1 MQGDLKAT
9 IEAKKKENDCKFR
22 SKSFGDALGLYV
34 HVPFCP
40 TACDF
45 CAFYQEQTDRAGIE
59 AYLYGIEHEV
69 SLYKVENAVD
79 TYFFGGGTPGM
90 LIAEDLERLSKILI
104 KHFGAPTK
112 EWTVEMAPSTVK
124 ADKLG
129 VLKDLGVTRISMGVQ
144 SFDEQLL
151 EAMGRQHSRKQI
163 FKAYE
168 QIRAADFKSVN
179 LDLIFA
185 IPGQDA
191 DRLKK
196 DIQEAASLEPD
207 HISTYCLTFEE
218 DTALYAKLAKGEIS
232 LDADREAELY
242 LSCWRSMAEAGYE
255 QYEVSNFSKPLQE
268 CIHNVNTWKMQQWIG
283 LGPSAS
289 SQFGGI
295 RYSNVPDLE
304 KWLRG
309 LKDGAPDRVEVQE
322 LTPSLLM
329 EDALIFGLRMN
340 SGVDVEGLH
349 QRFGKPLS
357 QRVSQYLLE
366 MEKCGYL
373 ERLGTRALLTESGR
387 LLADAIGQNL
397 MSSEQEDH

>member
-9 IEAKKKENDCKFR
+9 IEEKKKENDCKFR
-22 SKSFGDALGLYV
+22 SKLVGDALGLYV

-59 AYLYGIEHEV
+59 AYLDGIGREV
-69 SLYKVENAVD
+69 LLYDVGKPVD
-79 TYFFGGGTPGM
+79 TYFFGGGTPGL
-90 LIAEDLERLSKILI
+90 LIAEDLERLSTILI
-104 KHFGAPTK
+104 NHFGVPAM

-124 ADKLG
+124 ADKLR

-151 EAMGRQHSRKQI
+151 DALGRQHSRKQI
-163 FKAYE
+163 FKAYD
-168 QIRAADFKSVN
+168 QIRSADFKSVN

-185 IPGQDA
+185 IPGQDT

-196 DIQEAASLEPD
+196 DIQDAASLEPD

-232 LDADREAELY
+232 LDVDREAELY

-255 QYEVSNFSKPLQE
+255 QYEVSNFSKPGHE
-268 CIHNVNTWKMQQWIG
+268 CIHNVNTWKMHQWIG

-295 RYSNVPDLE
+295 RYSNVPDLD
-304 KWLRG
+304 KWICG
-309 LKDGAPDRVEVQE
+309 LKEGARDRIEVQE
-322 LTPSLLM
+322 LTASLML

-340 SGVDVEGLH
+340 RGVEVESLC

-357 QRVSQYLLE
+357 QRVSKVLME
-366 MEKCGYL
+366 MEECGYL
-373 ERLGTRALLTESGR
+373 ERLGTRALVTESGR

-397 MSSEQEDH
+397 MSG

>member
-34 HVPFCP
+34 HVPFCA
-40 TACDF
+40 TVCDF

-59 AYLYGIEHEV
+59 AYLDGIEREIL
-69 SLYKVENAVD
+69 LYDIGKPVD
-79 TYFFGGGTPGM
+79 TFFFGGGTPG
-90 LIAEDLERLSKILI
+90 LLNEEDLKRLSMTLI
-104 KHFGAPTK
+104 NQFGVPTR
-112 EWTVEMAPSTVK
+112 EWTVEMAPATVK
-124 ADKLG
+124 ADKLR
-129 VLKDLGVTRISMGVQ
+129 VLKDLGVNRISMGVQ
-144 SFDEQLL
+144 SFDDQLL
-151 EAMGRQHSRKQI
+151 DALGRQHSRKQI
-163 FKAYE
+163 FKACD
-168 QIRAADFKSVN
+168 QIRDADFTSVN

-185 IPGQDA
+185 IPGQDTY
-191 DRLKK
+191 RLKK
-196 DIQEAASLEPD
+196 DIQEAASIEPD

-218 DTALYAKLAKGEIS
+218 DTALYAKLARGEIS
-232 LDADREAELY
+232 LDVDREAELY
-242 LSCWRSMAEAGYE
+242 LSCWRSMAESGYE
-255 QYEVSNFSKPLQE
+255 QYEVSNFSKPTHQ

-304 KWLRG
+304 KWVCGTKEGVL
-309 LKDGAPDRVEVQE
+309 DRIEVQK
-322 LTPSLLM
+322 LTASLLM

-340 SGVDVEGLH
+340 SGVDAASLCR
-349 QRFGKPLS
+349 RFGKPLS
-357 QRVSQYLLE
+357 ERVSKVLVE

-373 ERLGTRALLTESGR
+373 ERLGTRVLLTESGR

-397 MSSEQEDH
+397 MSS

>member
-40 TACDF
+40 SACDF

-59 AYLYGIEHEV
+59 AYLDGIEREV
-69 SLYKVENAVD
+69 ALYEVGKPVD
-79 TYFFGGGTPGM
+79 TYFFGGGTPGL
-90 LIAEDLERLSKILI
+90 LIAEDLKRLSTTLI
-104 KHFGAPTK
+104 NQFGAPTK

-124 ADKLG
+124 ADKLR

-151 EAMGRQHSRKQI
+151 DALGRQHSRKQI
-163 FKAYE
+163 FKAHD

-185 IPGQDA
+185 IPGQDT

-196 DIQEAASLEPD
+196 DIQEAASLEPN

-242 LSCWRSMAEAGYE
+242 LSCWRSMGEAGYE
-255 QYEVSNFSKPLQE
+255 QYEVSNFSKPGHE
-268 CIHNVNTWKMQQWIG
+268 SIHNVNTWKMQQWIG

-295 RYSNVPDLE
+295 RYSNVPDLD
-304 KWLRG
+304 KWICG
-309 LKDGAPDRVEVQE
+309 MKEPPQDRMEVQE
-322 LTPSLLM
+322 LTASLLM

-340 SGVDVEGLH
+340 RGVDVESLC

-357 QRVSQYLLE
+357 QRVSKVLLE
-366 MEKCGYL
+366 IEKCGYL
-373 ERLGTRALLTESGR
+373 ERLGTRALLTASGR

-397 MSSEQEDH
+397 MSS

>member
-34 HVPFCP
+34 HVPFCA
-40 TACDF
+40 TVCDF

-59 AYLYGIEHEV
+59 AYLDGIEREIL
-69 SLYKVENAVD
+69 LYDIGKPVD
-79 TYFFGGGTPGM
+79 TFFFGGGTPG
-90 LIAEDLERLSKILI
+90 LLNEEDLKRLSMTLI
-104 KHFGAPTK
+104 NQFGVPTK
-112 EWTVEMAPSTVK
+112 EWTVEMAPATVK
-124 ADKLG
+124 ADKLR
-129 VLKDLGVTRISMGVQ
+129 VLKDLGVNRISMGVQ
-144 SFDEQLL
+144 SFDDQLL
-151 EAMGRQHSRKQI
+151 DALGRQHSRKQI
-163 FKAYE
+163 FKACD
-168 QIRAADFKSVN
+168 QIRDAGFTSVN

-185 IPGQDA
+185 IPGQDTY
-191 DRLKK
+191 RLKK
-196 DIQEAASLEPD
+196 DIQEAASIEPD

-218 DTALYAKLAKGEIS
+218 DTALYSKLAKGEIS
-232 LDADREAELY
+232 LDVDREAELY
-242 LSCWRSMAEAGYE
+242 LSCWRSMAESGYE
-255 QYEVSNFSKPLQE
+255 QYEVSNFSKPTHQ

-304 KWLRG
+304 KWVCGTKEGVL
-309 LKDGAPDRVEVQE
+309 DRIEVQK
-322 LTPSLLM
+322 LTASLLM

-340 SGVDVEGLH
+340 SGVDVASLCR
-349 QRFGKPLS
+349 RFGKPLS
-357 QRVSQYLLE
+357 ERVSKVLVE

-373 ERLGTRALLTESGR
+373 ERLGTRVLLTESGR

-397 MSSEQEDH
+397 MSS